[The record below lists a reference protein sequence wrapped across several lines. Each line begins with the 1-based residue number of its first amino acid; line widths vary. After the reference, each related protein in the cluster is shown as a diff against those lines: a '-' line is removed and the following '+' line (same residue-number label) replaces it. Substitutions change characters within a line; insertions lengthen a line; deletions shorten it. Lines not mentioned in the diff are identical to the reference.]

1 MRDKNMKEKVKIV
14 EVAPR
19 DGLQNEEKTL
29 SVAERVAFIEA
40 LASTGLKTIEAGA
53 FVSPKWVPQMA
64 KTADVLE
71 ALNLPDDVAL
81 PCLVPNERGMGDAIK
96 AGAKEVAIFTAASEE
111 FNLKNTNASI
121 EESFE
126 RFAPV
131 MALAKKND
139 IKVRGYVSTAIACPY
154 SGKVDPEKVAQV
166 ASDLFEL
173 GCYEISLG
181 DTIGVGRPKEIQ
193 HMLRA
198 VQLQVP
204 KINVALHLHNTF
216 GQALAG
222 IYAALGE
229 GVRTF
234 DASCGGLGGCPYA
247 KGASGNV
254 ATEDVLYLLEGEG
267 FDTGVDLTAV
277 SKVSENIFK
286 GLGTAPKSKVTNA
299 LKGK

>member
-1 MRDKNMKEKVKIV
+1 MKEKVKIV

-29 SVAERVAFIEA
+29 SVTERAAFIEA
-40 LASTGLKTIEAGA
+40 LAGAGLKTIEAGA

-64 KTADVLE
+64 ETGEVLE
-71 ALNLPDDVAL
+71 ALNLGNDVSL
-81 PCLVPNERGMGDAIK
+81 PCLVPNERGMQDAIK
-96 AGAKEVAIFTAASEE
+96 AGAKEVAVFTAASEK
-111 FNLKNTNASI
+111 FNLKNTNATI

-131 MALAKKND
+131 MKLAREQG

-173 GCYEISLG
+173 GCYEVSLG

-198 VQLQVP
+198 VMLQVP
-204 KINVALHLHNTF
+204 KINVALHLHDTF

-247 KGASGNV
+247 KGATGNV

-267 FDTGVDLTAV
+267 FDTGVDLDAV
-277 SKVSENIFK
+277 RKVSENIFK
-286 GLGTAPKSKVTNA
+286 GLGAQPRSKVTNA
-299 LKGK
+299 LKGQ

>member
-1 MRDKNMKEKVKIV
+1 MAEHVKIV

-19 DGLQNEEKTL
+19 DGLQHEKQTL
-29 SVAERVAFIEA
+29 DAGTRAKFIKA
-40 LASTGLKTIEAGA
+40 LAATGLKTIEAGA

-64 KTADVLE
+64 DTAAVLSE
-71 ALNLPDDVAL
+71 LNLPDVAL
-81 PCLVPNERGMGDAIK
+81 PCLVPNERGMEDALK
-96 AGAKEVAIFTAASEE
+96 AGVKEIAVFTAASED

-131 MALAKKND
+131 MKLAEANG
-139 IKVRGYVSTAIACPY
+139 IKVRGYVSTVIACPY
-154 SGKVDPEKVAQV
+154 SGKVNPEKVAEV
-166 ASDLFEL
+166 ASRLFEL

-193 HMLRA
+193 HMLRS
-198 VQLQVP
+198 VLLQVP
-204 KINVALHLHNTF
+204 KNNVALHLHDTF

-222 IYAALGE
+222 IYAGLDE

-254 ATEDVLYLLEGEG
+254 ATEDVLYMLQGEG
-267 FDTGVDLTAV
+267 FETGIDLEKLMDV
-277 SKVSENIFK
+277 SRGICKT
-286 GLGTAPKSKVTNA
+286 LGTTPKSKVTNA
-299 LKGK
+299 LKGAND

>member
-1 MRDKNMKEKVKIV
+1 MAEYIKIV

-19 DGLQNEEKTL
+19 DGLQHEKQTL
-29 SVAERVAFIEA
+29 DAGTRAEFIKA
-40 LASTGLKTIEAGA
+40 LAATGLKTIEAGA

-64 KTADVLE
+64 GTADVLGQ
-71 ALNLPDDVAL
+71 LNLPDVAL
-81 PCLVPNERGMGDAIK
+81 PCLVPNERGMEDALK
-96 AGAKEVAIFTAASEE
+96 AGVKEIAIFTAASEE
-111 FNLKNTNASI
+111 FNLKNTNATI

-131 MALAKKND
+131 MKLADANGV
-139 IKVRGYVSTAIACPY
+139 KVRGYVSTAIACPY
-154 SGKVDPEKVAQV
+154 SGKVDPEKVAEV
-166 ASDLFEL
+166 AARLFEL

-193 HMLRA
+193 AMLRS
-198 VQLQVP
+198 VLLQVP
-204 KINVALHLHNTF
+204 KNNVALHLHDTF

-222 IYAALGE
+222 IYAGLYE

-254 ATEDVLYLLEGEG
+254 ATEDVLYLLQGEG
-267 FDTGVDLTAV
+267 FETGVDLEKLMDV
-277 SKVSENIFK
+277 SRGICKT
-286 GLGTAPKSKVTNA
+286 LGTAPKSKVTNA
-299 LKGK
+299 LKDS